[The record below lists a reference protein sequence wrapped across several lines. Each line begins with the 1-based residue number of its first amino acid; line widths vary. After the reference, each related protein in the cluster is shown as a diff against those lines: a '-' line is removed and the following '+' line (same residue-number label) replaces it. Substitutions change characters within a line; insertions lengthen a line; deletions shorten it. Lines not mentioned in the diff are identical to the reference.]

1 MTIAGIIQE
10 LEQWA
15 PPALQEDYDNC
26 GLLTGNAQW
35 PCTGVLVSLDVTAD
49 VVLEAR
55 ERNCN
60 LIVAHHPILFRGI
73 KRLTGADYVQQTL
86 ISAIKADIAIYAI
99 HTNLDNVLHGVNGAM
114 ARRLQLTN
122 CRILLPKSKRLQKLY
137 TFVPPAHAETVRAA
151 LFAAGAGHIGNYSE
165 CSFSH
170 EGTGTFRPG
179 QATKPYSG
187 TAGTRQTDP
196 EIKLEVIFPEW
207 LRTAV
212 VTALLTTHPY
222 EEVAYDI
229 ISLENQYQQ
238 VGSGLI
244 GTVSAPMHEADF
256 LDHVRQSFNLH
267 VIRHTPLRQKPV
279 QTVALCGGAGSFL
292 TEAAKR
298 AGADIFITSDVK
310 YHEFFDAGAGMV
322 LADIGHW
329 ESEQFTIDLLLDFMS
344 QKFPTFAVLKTR
356 LKTNPVRYFSGL

>member
-1 MTIAGIIQE
+1 MTIAGIIQQ

-26 GLLTGNAQW
+26 GLLTGHAQW
-35 PCTGVLVSLDVTAD
+35 PCTGVLVSLDVTPD
-49 VVLEAR
+49 VVTEAR

-60 LIVAHHPILFRGI
+60 LIVAHHPILFRGV
-73 KRLTGADYVQQTL
+73 KRLTGADYVQETL

-122 CRILLPKSKRLQKLY
+122 CRILVPKSKRLQKLY
-137 TFVPPAHAETVRAA
+137 TFVPPADAETVRAA

-170 EGTGTFRPG
+170 EGTGTFQPG
-179 QATKPYSG
+179 PGTNPYSG
-187 TAGTRQTDP
+187 TTGTRQTDP

-207 LRTAV
+207 LRPAV
-212 VTALLTTHPY
+212 VTALVTTHPY

-244 GTVSAPMHEADF
+244 GTVSAPMSEADF
-256 LDHVRQSFNLH
+256 LDHVRQTFNLH
-267 VIRHTPLRQKPV
+267 VIRHTPLREKPV
-279 QTVALCGGAGSFL
+279 HTVALCGGAGSFL

-310 YHEFFDAGAGMV
+310 YHEFFDAGPGMV

-329 ESEQFTIDLLLDFMS
+329 ESEQFTIDLLLDFIS

-356 LKTNPVRYFSGL
+356 LKTNPVRYFSGS